1 MPNITLISTIH
12 EQVGLC
18 SVSALH
24 EILERARPE
33 VIFMEI
39 PPLSFQRVF
48 KDEENLESRAVKR
61 YLETHRAEAVPVD
74 IMEASSEVVAESQ
87 RLCRELRARSRDYCQ
102 LMNADQQYIHEHGFA
117 YLNSKYCVETWLKA
131 DVATRE
137 ALESIGNAELS
148 RGYKGWNDVHEH
160 REQEMMKNIQRY
172 AEAHP
177 FNTGIFLLGA
187 AHRRSIMEKVA
198 NLSGGSSSSIDW
210 NFGDY
215 GELIDGWRADAAAN

>member
-1 MPNITLISTIH
+1 
-12 EQVGLC
+12 
-18 SVSALH
+18 
-24 EILERARPE
+24 
-33 VIFMEI
+33 MEI

-61 YLETHRAEAVPVD
+61 YLEAHRAEAVPVD
-74 IMEASSEVVAESQ
+74 IMEASSEIVAESQ
-87 RLCRELRARSRDYCQ
+87 RLSRELRAHSRDYCQ
-102 LMNADQQYIHEHGFA
+102 LMNADRQYIHEHGFA

-137 ALESIGNAELS
+137 ALESIRNAELA
-148 RGYKGWNDVHEH
+148 RGYKDWNDVQEH

-172 AEAHP
+172 AEANP

-187 AHRRSIMEKVA
+187 AHRRSIMEKVG
-198 NLSGGSSSSIDW
+198 NLSGESSSSIEW

-215 GELIDGWRADAAAN
+215 GDLIDGWRADAAAN

>member
-1 MPNITLISTIH
+1 MPTITLICTIH
-12 EQVGLC
+12 EEIGQC
-18 SVSALH
+18 NAEALH
-24 EILERARPE
+24 AILERARPE

-39 PPLSFQRVF
+39 PPPSFQRVF
-48 KDEENLESRAVKR
+48 NDEENLESRAVKR
-61 YLETHRAEAVPVD
+61 YLEAHRAEAIPVD

-102 LMNADQQYIHEHGFA
+102 LMNADRQYIHEHGFA

-148 RGYKGWNDVHEH
+148 RVYKDWNEVHEH
-160 REQEMMKNIQRY
+160 REREMMKNIQRY

-177 FNTGIFLLGA
+177 FDTGIFLLGA
-187 AHRRSIMEKVA
+187 AHRRAIMDKAASLAGGTSVA
-198 NLSGGSSSSIDW
+198 IDW

-215 GELIDGWRADAAAN
+215 EGLIDGWRVDAAAK